1 MTPTGLSG
9 WGRTAPTVPAR
20 DVTPTSIAA
29 VADAVR
35 AAGPRG
41 LAMRGL
47 GRSYGDAAQRA
58 GGDVVHTTRLDRVLN
73 LDASSGALHAQA
85 GLSLDALM
93 RHTVPLGWFPAVT
106 PGTRMVTLGGA
117 LAADVHGK
125 NHHVDGSF
133 ARRVRAFGLLGA
145 DGELRRVTRDE
156 TPAFRATV
164 GGMGLTGAITDV
176 ELQLLPIETSQMLV
190 DTERAVDLDDVLAR
204 LEVNDRRARYS
215 VAWIDAVASGAR
227 LGRGVITCGDHA
239 PLDALPE
246 RERAAPRAFAPR
258 TALRMPAG
266 APPGLLNRLSI
277 AAFNELWFRRAPV
290 QRRDELQSIGAFF
303 HPLDGVADWN
313 RIYGPRGFVQYQ
325 FVVPFG
331 AERALARSL
340 QLIASAG
347 SASFL
352 TVLKRFGS
360 GQEGML
366 SFPMPG
372 WTLALDLPVTAGLGA
387 LLDRLDRLVLE
398 AEGRLYLAKDS
409 RMPAHL
415 LPAMYPEIDAFRS
428 ARAELD
434 PDGRFS
440 SDLARR
446 LEL

>member
-1 MTPTGLSG
+1 MTPAGLSG
-9 WGRTAPTVPAR
+9 WGRTAPTVPVR
-20 DVTPTSIAA
+20 DVTPASVAA
-29 VADAVR
+29 AAEAVR

-58 GGDVVHTTRLDRVLN
+58 GGDVLHTTRLDRIHE
-73 LDASSGALHAQA
+73 LDARTGTLRAEA

-93 RHTVPLGWFPAVT
+93 RHSVPLGWFPPVS

-133 ARRVRAFGLLGA
+133 ARHVAAFGLMDA
-145 DGELRRVTRDE
+145 SGEQRRITRDE
-156 TPAFRATV
+156 PDAFRATV
-164 GGMGLTGAITDV
+164 GGMGLTGAIIDV
-176 ELQLLPIETSQMLV
+176 ELQLTRVETSRMLV
-190 DTERAVDLDDVLAR
+190 DTERGGDLDDVLAR
-204 LEVNDRRARYS
+204 LESHDHRSRYS
-215 VAWIDAVASGAR
+215 VAWIDAVAKGER

-239 PLDALPE
+239 PLDALDE
-246 RERAAPRAFAPR
+246 RERAAPLDFAPR
-258 TALRMPAG
+258 TRLRMPAI
-266 APPGLLNRLSI
+266 APPGLLNRASVT
-277 AAFNELWFRRAPV
+277 AFNELWFRRAP
-290 QRRDELQSIGAFF
+290 RERHDELQTIGTFF

-325 FVVPFG
+325 YVVPFG
-331 AERALARSL
+331 AERTIARSL
-340 QLIASAG
+340 EMIAAAG

-352 TVLKRFGS
+352 TVLKRFGP

-372 WTLALDLPVTAGLGA
+372 WTLALDLPVTTGLSA
-387 LLDRLDRLVLE
+387 LLARLDELVLD
-398 AEGRLYLAKDS
+398 AGGRLYLAKDS

-415 LPAMYPEIDAFRS
+415 LPAMYPELDAFRA
-428 ARAELD
+428 ARTRLD

-440 SDLARR
+440 TDLARR